1 MTNTTETETT
11 ARPSVVEAATA
22 LILETF
28 RLNGRLLAAGD
39 RLVGDLGLTSARWQ
53 VLGAIEDAP
62 LPVAQIARDMGL
74 TRQSVQRLAD
84 VLEASGLVEFAVN
97 PNHRRAKLVALS
109 NRGRTV
115 MAEVDRRQQAW
126 AARIAGGLGTD
137 ELTQAT
143 QVAETLRRTLE
154 AEEPRK

>member
-1 MTNTTETETT
+1 VKPETT
-11 ARPSVVEAATA
+11 ATERPSVVEAATA

-53 VLGAIEDAP
+53 ILGAIEEAP

-84 VLEASGLVEFAVN
+84 VLEASGLVEFAIN

-126 AARIAGGLGTD
+126 AARIAGDLD
-137 ELTQAT
+137 AEQLTVAT
-143 QVAETLRRTLE
+143 QVVVTLRRTLE

>member
-1 MTNTTETETT
+1 MKPETT
-11 ARPSVVEAATA
+11 ATERPSVVEAATA

-53 VLGAIEDAP
+53 ILGAIEEAP

-84 VLEASGLVEFAVN
+84 VLEASGLVEFAIN

-126 AARIAGGLGTD
+126 AARIAGDLD
-137 ELTQAT
+137 AEQLTVAT
-143 QVAETLRRTLE
+143 QVVVTLRRTLE